1 MKVTFRRTLY
11 GDSAH
16 GLIYS
21 NVSPT
26 DTEKVEIEGQ
36 LGFCCEEMGT
46 EWTEEDVIGFGP
58 RDNWGKVAEA
68 DIAVQIYQRTPYES
82 YDWYHIKFCP
92 FCGEAIEYEELPPL
106 TRVKR
111 IEKVPAIPAKE
122 RVTYESVLVDNRD
135 GEKADD

>member
-26 DTEKVEIEGQ
+26 DIDKVEIEGQ
-36 LGFCCEEMGT
+36 PGFCCEEMGT
-46 EWTEEDVIGFGP
+46 EWTNEDVIGFGP
-58 RDNWGKVAEA
+58 RDNYGKVTED
-68 DIAVQIYQRTPYES
+68 DIAVNIYQRGYYDSYE
-82 YDWYHIKFCP
+82 WCPIKFCP
-92 FCGEAIEYEELPPL
+92 FCGEAIEYEEMPPL

-111 IEKVPAIPAKE
+111 IEEVPAIPATEK
-122 RVTYESVLVDNRD
+122 VTYESVPVDNRD
-135 GEKADD
+135 GGDNNG